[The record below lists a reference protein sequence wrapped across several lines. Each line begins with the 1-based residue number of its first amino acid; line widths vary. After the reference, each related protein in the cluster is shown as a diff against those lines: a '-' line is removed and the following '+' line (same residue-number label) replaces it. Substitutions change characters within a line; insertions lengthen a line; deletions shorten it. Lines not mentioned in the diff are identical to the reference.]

1 MKKTWLKIT
10 AFTIAAALLTPASLL
25 AQKEEKEKSDKDA
38 KEKKEMQQII
48 ITRKGDKD
56 EKVVVEIKGDKVTI
70 NGKPLEEYKDKDGD
84 ISVKLGKLRSMEY
97 LTSIPRVSGTWNF
110 NKDDNTNFRFF
121 NEDGNRAMLGVTT
134 EKVDGGAEINSVTKD
149 GAAEKIGLK
158 EGDIITKV
166 GDVNIEDADDLS
178 AAIKKH
184 KPGDKVEVK
193 YLRDKKEQKAT
204 AELTKWKG
212 FNVFG
217 STAPGEN
224 FRTEMGG
231 LDFDRKSLRELTI
244 PRVPGAYGQNWSW
257 SGGSPKLGLSVQDT
271 EDGKGV
277 KVIEVDEESN
287 AAEAGIKEEDIVT
300 EVDGKTINNTD
311 EMVKVIK
318 ESKDKTSVMI
328 KLQRGGK
335 SQNIEVKMPKKI
347 KTADL

>member
-1 MKKTWLKIT
+1 MKKIVIKFA
-10 AFTIAAALLTPASLL
+10 AFIVAIALLTPVSVL
-25 AQKEEKEKSDKDA
+25 AQDDKADKVDKDA

-48 ITRKGDKD
+48 ITRKSDKD
-56 EKVVVEIKGDKVTI
+56 EKVVVEIKGDKITI

-84 ISVKLGKLRSMEY
+84 ISVRLGKLRNMEF
-97 LTSIPRVSGTWNF
+97 LPGIPNVGGTWNF
-110 NKDDNTNFRFF
+110 NENDNTNFKFF

-166 GDVNIEDADDLS
+166 GDVKIEDADDLS
-178 AAIKKH
+178 ATIKKH
-184 KPGDKVEVK
+184 KPGDKVVVT

-212 FNVFG
+212 VNAFG
-217 STAPGEN
+217 S
-224 FRTEMGG
+224 
-231 LDFDRKSLRELTI
+231 
-244 PRVPGAYGQNWSW
+244 RVPGQNFKVDLGGMDFDKESLRALTLPRTPGQNWSW
-257 SGGSPKLGLSVQDT
+257 SGGGPKLGLSVQDT
-271 EDGKGV
+271 DDGKGV

-287 AAEAGIKEEDIVT
+287 AEKAGIKEEDLVT
-300 EVDGKTINNTD
+300 EVDGKAVNSTD
-311 EMVKVIK
+311 DMVKVIR

-328 KLQRGGK
+328 KLQRAGK
-335 SQNIEVKMPKKI
+335 TQNIEVKMPRKI